1 MKQNMDD
8 LKELEELKTTYNLLE
23 QRLGG
28 QEIVSDKQ
36 LREVMERRLINI
48 NRYLKTTLI
57 ALNLIATPL
66 FALFLYLVRDLTV
79 ENIIGLILMWT
90 VSLVFGILFYR
101 KTSRAY
107 YADWDITTI
116 CNQDAKYQKLL
127 KWYNIVTCMFWM
139 AYTTLKSL
147 FTVHDMAEFIVWLII
162 MALLAGASFV
172 GLKLGKAIN
181 RRMPTDPETGL
192 RQSPKWLN
200 AAIIIITLALAVFY
214 VITKR

>member
-1 MKQNMDD
+1 MRKFLIGLMLLPLMGQAQT
-8 LKELEELKTTYNLLE
+8 LEECQRAAEQNYPLIRQYDLIEKTT
-23 QRLGG
+23 
-28 QEIVSDKQ
+28 
-36 LREVMERRLINI
+36 
-48 NRYLKTTLI
+48 
-57 ALNLIATPL
+57 
-66 FALFLYLVRDLTV
+66 DLTV

-101 KTSRAY
+101 KTSRTY
-107 YADWDITTI
+107 YAGWDITTI

-127 KWYNIVTCMFWM
+127 KWYNIATCMFWM
-139 AYTTLKSL
+139 AYTSLRSL

-181 RRMPTDPETGL
+181 RRMPTDPDTGL
-192 RQSPKWLN
+192 PQSPKWLN

>member
-1 MKQNMDD
+1 MDD

-23 QRLGG
+23 QRLDG

-90 VSLVFGILFYR
+90 VSLVFGIMFYR
-101 KTSRAY
+101 KTSRTY
-107 YADWDITTI
+107 YAGWDITTI
-116 CNQDAKYQKLL
+116 CNQDAKYQTLL

-139 AYTTLKSL
+139 AYTSMKSL

-192 RQSPKWLN
+192 RQNPKWLN